1 MRFLSDFQTLCLQI
15 GFPFLP
21 PLLVFLRHVQPKGAG
36 RRLRVKLTS
45 LLNIWKIDK
54 KFTTFNVRI
63 IRQITTFSST
73 IGLTRRRLTN
83 FFWQKLYNFYN
94 QNDSS
99 NYDKFPKN
107 NTKPLW
113 FDDFFG
119 ENWFF
124 PLTWQILS
132 SSRFKGKLNIVEQ
145 CVSFIS
151 IAAWTYQ
158 AMPRMTSILSLSP
171 IYTVFEIHPSN
182 HNFSQHL
189 RIFPPFVFS

>member
-1 MRFLSDFQTLCLQI
+1 MKKE
-15 GFPFLP
+15 
-21 PLLVFLRHVQPKGAG
+21 LV
-36 RRLRVKLTS
+36 LT
-45 LLNIWKIDK
+45 NKVTI
-54 KFTTFNVRI
+54 FNVII

-99 NYDKFPKN
+99 NYDNFPKN

-189 RIFPPFVFS
+189 RIFPPFVLIWPTADFYQNLLQLQFK

>member
-1 MRFLSDFQTLCLQI
+1 MT
-15 GFPFLP
+15 
-21 PLLVFLRHVQPKGAG
+21 
-36 RRLRVKLTS
+36 
-45 LLNIWKIDK
+45 K
-54 KFTTFNVRI
+54 KVTIFNVII

-83 FFWQKLYNFYN
+83 FF
-94 QNDSS
+94 SS
-99 NYDKFPKN
+99 NYDNFPKN